1 MAEEKKQEKKIII
14 DEDWKSKAQ
23 QEKDVLKEK
32 EKIGKS
38 ADAKA
43 SIFAKATTDKLAD
56 RGEDG
61 GQEQQYQLPAGDFG
75 ALISLLATQ
84 AMFAMGLITTEK
96 DKEPKKDLRLAKF
109 HIDMLEALEEKTKGN
124 LTEQETKFLSGTLSQ
139 LRMGFVSAAE

>member
-14 DEDWKSKAQ
+14 DEDWKGKAQ
-23 QEKDVLKEK
+23 KEKEVLKEKEK

-43 SIFAKATTDKLAD
+43 MAD
-56 RGEDG
+56 RGEEDG

-109 HIDMLEALEEKTKGN
+109 HIDMLESLEEKTKGN
-124 LTEQETKFLSGTLSQ
+124 LTEQEAKFLSNTLSQ
-139 LRMGFVSAAE
+139 LRMGFVNMAG